1 MYLYSPLMVH
11 AHTRRGGRRVLK
23 RQRKWLRWKK
33 SILICS
39 AVERN
44 IRLSWEW
51 WALRC
56 FKRPTRYCSTF
67 QCTLTEASGYLRCL
81 NNSSVVDIYRA
92 GPCMKCHHTLGGS
105 GGHKLL
111 VSSGSSCTQRLQR
124 SFGLNQRHCQQ
135 WEFIRKPGKCRTG
148 LRVRDLLHVG
158 LLQSWTT
165 LFFLPLLRSFTM
177 YSSRSTDSAFWG
189 TAGRKEDIHLVKVS
203 VTLPRRSLISLL
215 LLSPFLGGNLT
226 FIILS
231 VCSRQAGSA

>member
-1 MYLYSPLMVH
+1 MSSMFLWGYCSFSCFHIERFSGCVFMFVKASLPESLPGRGKKKEKEIESWGSDQESRVQPQFTRCKKKKKKADLFGYMYLYSPLMVH
-11 AHTRRGGRRVLK
+11 AHTWRGGRRVLK

-105 GGHKLL
+105 GG
-111 VSSGSSCTQRLQR
+111 
-124 SFGLNQRHCQQ
+124 
-135 WEFIRKPGKCRTG
+135 P
-148 LRVRDLLHVG
+148 
-158 LLQSWTT
+158 
-165 LFFLPLLRSFTM
+165 
-177 YSSRSTDSAFWG
+177 
-189 TAGRKEDIHLVKVS
+189 
-203 VTLPRRSLISLL
+203 
-215 LLSPFLGGNLT
+215 
-226 FIILS
+226 
-231 VCSRQAGSA
+231 